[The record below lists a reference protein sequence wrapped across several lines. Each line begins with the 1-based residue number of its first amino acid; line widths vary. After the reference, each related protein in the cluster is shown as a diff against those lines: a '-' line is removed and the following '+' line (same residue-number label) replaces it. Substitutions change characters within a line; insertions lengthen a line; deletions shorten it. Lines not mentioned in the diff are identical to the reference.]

1 MLKNLFLTVSI
12 LVKIDIEISR
22 VEKESRENTAK
33 QALLV
38 VLERYNNQQPALKG
52 QRHTHIIFELEHQT
66 TKKHFVALVT
76 HGDPPGVSTLGTR
89 LS

>member
-1 MLKNLFLTVSI
+1 MIRNL
-12 LVKIDIEISR
+12 EI
-22 VEKESRENTAK
+22 EKESRENTTK

-38 VLERYNNQQPALKG
+38 VLERYNNQQPALKAEW
-52 QRHTHIIFELEHQT
+52 HTHIIFELEHQT
-66 TKKHFVALVT
+66 TRKHSVALVT